1 MLKSMLGFIF
11 LLIII
16 AGAGVESAVAAS
28 STTLANSMVSEHP
41 RLLFRTAN
49 WPEGTSLENIAAR
62 VDSPPFDQWYSR
74 LSRNDFHTAA
84 LDCLIRAMQG
94 QAGES
99 AILADSVLARMLA
112 LPSDDDLFFNGEN
125 LQRMSL
131 AYDWLYNYEGFTPEM
146 KQALRAKMFAMAA
159 KLMDRDEET
168 GQMYL
173 GPEIFHNYYSNGA
186 LALGLTGLALY
197 EGFSDTSSTKLIR
210 LAMDWYSRS
219 FEAMALL
226 EGGWHEGM
234 AYNLNHFLQE
244 TPIWCAAFR
253 SATGADLFSRIRRDQ
268 GGWMEGWIYFCLA
281 NLQPDW
287 TFVRSGDMPA
297 PRMLPDN
304 TLRQALEIIVSVYRN
319 GHGQFLLNEIESRLG
334 QRSISSGDLW
344 LPLIF
349 YDPSIRPVDYR
360 ELNTSQAINLS
371 RLGHVSMRS
380 GWGPDDTFIH
390 FECGD
395 FFGSHDHLDQ
405 NQFTIQR
412 GGDLALDAGYYDGYS
427 PHHVK
432 YATRAIAHNTV
443 LIKDPREKVPSR
455 RYAPWPSEGGQRALD
470 YYFRNS
476 NRNLSEYWA
485 QYRSGANADMGDI
498 IAWQSRAD
506 YDYVAGD
513 ATRAYNSVL
522 VTDPEA
528 RPKISRFV
536 RRMLFIKP
544 SILAVCDNVD
554 ATDAAFGKTWLLHTV
569 NEPRFEDNGSV
580 TVREGKGQL
589 ILYPLFPEDVRL
601 GKTGG
606 PGKEFVVNGENLPLS
621 GGSYFGPP
629 AQPGAWTVEL
639 SPGADRLQDLFV
651 NVIEIGASGDA
662 PGHSFRRVESPDLAG
677 AAADTLAVLFT
688 RDRDPQSA
696 AGKRVVLPEG
706 LPAGC
711 RVYLTGLDKRCVY
724 RLQSDGQTVTALYSG
739 EAGVLT
745 FRLDQPRAASL
756 ERVQ

>member
-1 MLKSMLGFIF
+1 MLKSMLRAIML
-11 LLIII
+11 LLIFDGSGI
-16 AGAGVESAVAAS
+16 GNAVAAS

-49 WPEGTSLENIAAR
+49 WPAGPSLDDIASR
-62 VDSPPFDQWYSR
+62 VDSPPFDRWYSR

-84 LDCLIRAMQG
+84 LDWLIRGSRG
-94 QAGES
+94 QTGES
-99 AILADSVLARMLA
+99 DSLADSVLAGMLA
-112 LPSDDDLFFNGEN
+112 LPSSDDLFFNGEN

-131 AYDWLYNYEGFTPEM
+131 AYDWLYNYEGFTLEM
-146 KQALRAKMFAMAA
+146 KQALRTKMFAMAA

-168 GQMYL
+168 GQMYF

-186 LALGLTGLALY
+186 LAIGLTGLALY

-234 AYNLNHFLQE
+234 AYGLNHFLQE
-244 TPIWCAAFR
+244 TPIWCAALR
-253 SATGADLFSRIRRDQ
+253 SATGADLFARIRRDQ
-268 GGWMEGWIYFCLA
+268 GDWMEVWIYFCLA
-281 NLQPDW
+281 NLRPDW
-287 TFVRSGDMPA
+287 TFVRSADMPA

-319 GHGQFLLNEIESRLG
+319 GHGQFLLNETESRLG
-334 QRSISSGDLW
+334 QRSINSGDLW

-360 ELNTSQAINLS
+360 ELNPSQAINLS
-371 RLGHVSMRS
+371 RLGHVTMRS
-380 GWGPDDTFIH
+380 GWGPDDSFIH

-405 NQFTIQR
+405 NQFTIYR
-412 GGDLALDAGYYDGYS
+412 SGDLALDAGYYDGYS
-427 PHHVK
+427 QHHVK

-455 RYAPWPSEGGQRALD
+455 RFDPWTSEGGQRALD
-470 YYFRNS
+470 YYFSNS
-476 NRNLSEYWA
+476 NRNLNEFWA

-498 IAWQSRAD
+498 TAWQSGAA

-513 ATRAYNSVL
+513 ATRAYNSTL

-536 RRMLFIKP
+536 RRLLFVKP

-554 ATDAAFGKTWLLHTV
+554 ATEAEFGKTWLLHSV
-569 NEPRFEDNGSV
+569 NEPLFENDGSV

-589 ILYPLFPEDVRL
+589 ILYPLFPEDVQR

-606 PGKEFVVNGENLPLS
+606 PGREFVVNGENLPLS

-629 AQPGAWTVEL
+629 AQPGAWTLEL
-639 SPGADRLQDLFV
+639 SPGAARLQDLFV

-662 PGHSFRRVESPDLAG
+662 PCYRFSRVASPDIAG
-677 AAADTLAVLFT
+677 AAVDTLAVLFT
-688 RDRDPQSA
+688 RDRDPQA
-696 AGKRVVLPEG
+696 AGGKRVVLPES

-711 RVYLTGLDKRCVY
+711 RIYLAGVDKRCVY
-724 RLQSDGQTVTALYSG
+724 RLQSDGQTVNTLYSG
-739 EAGVLT
+739 ESGVLT

-756 ERVQ
+756 ERMQ